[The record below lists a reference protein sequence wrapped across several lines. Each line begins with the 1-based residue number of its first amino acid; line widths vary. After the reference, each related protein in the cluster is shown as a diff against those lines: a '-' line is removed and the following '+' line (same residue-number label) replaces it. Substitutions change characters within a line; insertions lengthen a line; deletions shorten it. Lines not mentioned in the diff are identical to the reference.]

1 MNLISNLARGFWE
14 PRRLLISAL
23 RQLRVRG
30 SVRGDLEVHAEPI
43 GIFETLASRTGR
55 VHKART
61 RYFQRDSACTS
72 RYKAACPGDFLACS
86 ALLTKTQGDTNAL
99 TSVVNVTCPPS
110 CYVGRRTFCQSIS
123 YSWSENATAAS
134 WQITLVPFFQCFTS
148 SFNKTRVW
156 LEREAHTPWLLLI
169 RHSHGRKRI
178 TARKLSQQISSIQ
191 RGRAMR

>member
-1 MNLISNLARGFWE
+1 MRSLSGSSRRWHQEQGVCIRRERGTFSAIL
-14 PRRLLISAL
+14 PVRL
-23 RQLRVRG
+23 G
-30 SVRGDLEVHAEPI
+30 TKP
-43 GIFETLASRTGR
+43 
-55 VHKART
+55 
-61 RYFQRDSACTS
+61 
-72 RYKAACPGDFLACS
+72 ACPGDFLACS

-99 TSVVNVTCPPS
+99 TSVINVTCPPS